1 MRILVADDEID
12 MARVLTAILE
22 HEHYAVGTVHGG
34 RAALDY
40 ALDGDYDCLV
50 LDIMMPKLSGLEVLR
65 SLRAVNNT
73 VPVLFLTAKGDAA
86 DRIAGLDGGADGYLA
101 KPFNMGE
108 FLARVRACARRSRA
122 YVRLTLS
129 GESSIS
135 SSIRTPSVSMRAPM
149 STSPPHSTRGSSSSR
164 QTPEAG
170 SDRRVSSIT
179 SGSQAKES
187 ALVCQMLATAPL

>member
-22 HEHYAVGTVHGG
+22 HEHYAVDTVHGG

-86 DRIAGLDGGADGYLA
+86 DRIAGLDGGADDYLA

-135 SSIRTPSVSMRAPM
+135 SSIRSTCVAGRFWSRTSSIPRANPPAPPALTLGCTTIPGHRSS
-149 STSPPHSTRGSSSSR
+149 STS
-164 QTPEAG
+164 
-170 SDRRVSSIT
+170 SDR
-179 SGSQAKES
+179 
-187 ALVCQMLATAPL
+187 PLSTTWNVR